1 MIYVMFQFERG
12 PSNTVP
18 RSQCWRAQDANTD
31 TLPLRGYLRVA
42 QTIAPL
48 KFSLINFIN
57 ARLLNFCEAISGL
70 HVPTYGI
77 YILLKTFNFSLM
89 VIKGMQ
95 TK

>member
-1 MIYVMFQFERG
+1 MFQFERG

-57 ARLLNFCEAISGL
+57 ARLLNFCEAISNSL
-70 HVPTYGI
+70 AYMCLLMESTSCSQHS
-77 YILLKTFNFSLM
+77 ILASW
-89 VIKGMQ
+89 
-95 TK
+95 